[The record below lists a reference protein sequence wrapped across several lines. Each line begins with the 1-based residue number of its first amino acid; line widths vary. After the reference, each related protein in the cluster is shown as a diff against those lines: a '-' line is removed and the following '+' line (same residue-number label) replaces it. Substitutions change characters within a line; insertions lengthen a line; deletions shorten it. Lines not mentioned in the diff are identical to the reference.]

1 MRQTVFALAVC
12 GAAALQPARR
22 QRQSLAVRQGGDA
35 YGASGTSFYTT
46 TEKQD
51 SYDSLDKVLDA
62 KCKDAGV
69 RKVIVEMLDA
79 CGEITEALRSALVTV
94 EGSANTFGDA
104 QLSVDVIADEIM
116 WEVAKGSEV
125 VAYGAFDAQDLGK
138 AKADEL
144 GVQVVPSLN
153 LVYTAE

>member
-1 MRQTVFALAVC
+1 MRQTVLALAIC
-12 GAAALQPARR
+12 GAATALQPARPQR
-22 QRQSLAVRQGGDA
+22 RQSLAVRQAPRGVHQRVLDGVRIDSREPTPSPRRKTRPTTQGGDA

-94 EGSANTFGDA
+94 CVKINFR
-104 QLSVDVIADEIM
+104 
-116 WEVAKGSEV
+116 
-125 VAYGAFDAQDLGK
+125 GAL
-138 AKADEL
+138 
-144 GVQVVPSLN
+144 
-153 LVYTAE
+153 

>member
-1 MRQTVFALAVC
+1 MRVLALAIC
-12 GAAALQPARR
+12 GYVAALQPARNAP
-22 QRQSLAVRQGGDA
+22 RQSLAVRQAPRGVHQRAIRFKKLRYARSPQKKNRHTTQGGDA

-94 EGSANTFGDA
+94 C
-104 QLSVDVIADEIM
+104 VEI
-116 WEVAKGSEV
+116 KFR
-125 VAYGAFDAQDLGK
+125 GAL
-138 AKADEL
+138 
-144 GVQVVPSLN
+144 
-153 LVYTAE
+153 

>member
-1 MRQTVFALAVC
+1 MVRRSDGVPVVPLDTNAI
-12 GAAALQPARR
+12 AATHDSMPRHRR
-22 QRQSLAVRQGGDA
+22 DSPRDTTQGGDA

-94 EGSANTFGDA
+94 CVKINFR
-104 QLSVDVIADEIM
+104 
-116 WEVAKGSEV
+116 
-125 VAYGAFDAQDLGK
+125 GARGR
-138 AKADEL
+138 
-144 GVQVVPSLN
+144 
-153 LVYTAE
+153 

>member
-1 MRQTVFALAVC
+1 MWRHERADAI
-12 GAAALQPARR
+12 AATQDDIRWRGGGDTRENTPSPRR
-22 QRQSLAVRQGGDA
+22 HTTQGGDA

-94 EGSANTFGDA
+94 C
-104 QLSVDVIADEIM
+104 VEI
-116 WEVAKGSEV
+116 KFR
-125 VAYGAFDAQDLGK
+125 GAL
-138 AKADEL
+138 
-144 GVQVVPSLN
+144 
-153 LVYTAE
+153 